1 MMCLP
6 RSASASCSCVIRPE
20 SSLTAD
26 CTRFA
31 ASSCNRAR
39 GEASRCHPRYRC
51 VDCRNPSPHCGRRVR
66 MSRACL
72 STKSSGEF
80 DQDRQIRGV
89 RISVHVYL
97 TDKRAAAQV
106 VYVACA
112 AGSNW
117 MNHGT
122 FGELLC
128 HLTTGTRQRDWRP
141 DTDPSVPKYPRLP
154 IIERSVHE
162 PKFANN
168 ASDC

>member
-39 GEASRCHPRYRC
+39 SEASRCHPPPIPL
-51 VDCRNPSPHCGRRVR
+51 CRLPQSITSLRQARPHEPRVSFDKIKR
-66 MSRACL
+66 
-72 STKSSGEF
+72 EF

-106 VYVACA
+106 VYVAMRCGIELDEPRNIWGA
-112 AGSNW
+112 SLPPDDWNETAGL
-117 MNHGT
+117 
-122 FGELLC
+122 E
-128 HLTTGTRQRDWRP
+128 TG
-141 DTDPSVPKYPRLP
+141 
-154 IIERSVHE
+154 H
-162 PKFANN
+162 
-168 ASDC
+168 

>member
-20 SSLTAD
+20 SSFRLTALD
-26 CTRFA
+26 SPPVPATALAVRLRVA
-31 ASSCNRAR
+31 IRR
-39 GEASRCHPRYRC
+39 RYRC
-51 VDCRNPSPHCGRRVR
+51 VDCRNPSPHCGSRVR

-106 VYVACA
+106 VYVTMRCGIELDEPRNIWGASLPPDDWDET
-112 AGSNW
+112 AGL
-117 MNHGT
+117 
-122 FGELLC
+122 E
-128 HLTTGTRQRDWRP
+128 TG
-141 DTDPSVPKYPRLP
+141 
-154 IIERSVHE
+154 H
-162 PKFANN
+162 
-168 ASDC
+168 

>member
-1 MMCLP
+1 
-6 RSASASCSCVIRPE
+6 
-20 SSLTAD
+20 
-26 CTRFA
+26 
-31 ASSCNRAR
+31 
-39 GEASRCHPRYRC
+39 
-51 VDCRNPSPHCGRRVR
+51 

-80 DQDRQIRGV
+80 DQDRQIREV

-106 VYVACA
+106 VYVTMRCGIELDEPRNIWGASLPPDDWDET
-112 AGSNW
+112 AGL
-117 MNHGT
+117 
-122 FGELLC
+122 E
-128 HLTTGTRQRDWRP
+128 TGHY
-141 DTDPSVPKYPRLP
+141 PSFPKYPRLP

>member
-39 GEASRCHPRYRC
+39 SEASRCHPPPIPL
-51 VDCRNPSPHCGRRVR
+51 CRLPNPSPHCGRRVR

-106 VYVACA
+106 VYVTMRCGIELDEPRNIWGASLPPDDWDET
-112 AGSNW
+112 AGL
-117 MNHGT
+117 
-122 FGELLC
+122 E
-128 HLTTGTRQRDWRP
+128 TG
-141 DTDPSVPKYPRLP
+141 
-154 IIERSVHE
+154 H
-162 PKFANN
+162 
-168 ASDC
+168 

>member
-106 VYVACA
+106 VYVTMRCGIELDEPRNIWGASLPPDDWDET
-112 AGSNW
+112 AGL
-117 MNHGT
+117 
-122 FGELLC
+122 E
-128 HLTTGTRQRDWRP
+128 TG
-141 DTDPSVPKYPRLP
+141 
-154 IIERSVHE
+154 H
-162 PKFANN
+162 
-168 ASDC
+168 